1 MPMERRARRNVNQSG
16 TAPGVCTDGHYKG
29 YTRLHWIHA
38 ATQRDPGTVMHNLMH
53 HLNQANLRRA
63 FHSLDGSKASGIDH
77 VTKRDYQQ
85 HLDHH
90 LQALE
95 QSLRG
100 GGWRP
105 QPAREVLI
113 PKPQG
118 GMRPLAVG
126 CLEDKIVQTV
136 VARILEAVYEPTF
149 HRHSYGF
156 RPGKSAHQALGR
168 ACETI
173 RNRQRSCVV
182 VEMDIEKFFD
192 TVDHEWLIRTL
203 AERIDD
209 PHFLRLIRRLLRNAT
224 LHADGKLAEK
234 LAGTPQG
241 SPASPILANIC
252 LHALLD
258 TWFVKHWADKGEF
271 VRYADDAIF
280 VFTDEAE
287 ARSFQQALGAHLAEA
302 GLKLNLDKTRIVPF
316 SASAPKGTITLL
328 GFELYWGQHF
338 GKGKRLKVKT
348 IPKRLARAA
357 QNFKDWI
364 KAIRN
369 RKTLASIWDMAA
381 HKLVG
386 HYNYYGVISNEP
398 KLSHFYWSC
407 VGSLYRWLNRR
418 SQKRSYTWEQFLRRL
433 RYSPLPRPPRGP
445 ELIDISSEHDAVRK
459 HKPKSRMP
467 KSGTYGSVRSASL
480 KLVFT

>member
-1 MPMERRARRNVNQSG
+1 
-16 TAPGVCTDGHYKG
+16 
-29 YTRLHWIHA
+29 
-38 ATQRDPGTVMHNLMH
+38 MHNLMH

-77 VTKRDYQQ
+77 VTKSDYQQ

-118 GMRPLAVG
+118 GMRPLAIG

-168 ACETI
+168 AYETI
-173 RNRQRSCVV
+173 RDRQRSCVV
-182 VEMDIEKFFD
+182 VE
-192 TVDHEWLIRTL
+192 
-203 AERIDD
+203 
-209 PHFLRLIRRLLRNAT
+209 
-224 LHADGKLAEK
+224 
-234 LAGTPQG
+234 
-241 SPASPILANIC
+241 SPILANIC

-280 VFTDEAE
+280 VFTDEAD

-328 GFELYWGQHF
+328 GFEFYWGQHL
-338 GKGKRLKVKT
+338 GKGKGLRVKT

-357 QNFKDWI
+357 QNFREWI
-364 KAIRN
+364 KATRN

-386 HYNYYGVISNEP
+386 HYHYYGVISNEA

-467 KSGTYGSVRSASL
+467 KLGTYGSVRSASL